1 MILLFRFWWWSIGRI
16 GGSMRCLGVEWSE
29 ELSSKLINIIG
40 ALNKQCLKEISE
52 NGLQLWI
59 LFYVLFMG
67 LNQLILC
74 RERELK
80 FNTRVPCTYIH
91 DRRPRLTFLSRNL
104 DIISR
109 SCSQGRYPGRSWG
122 STDVIWG
129 SFDIPFSSIQLS
141 VLFGIVS
148 WSPEAIFAG
157 KMLTQRIF
165 NNRCYSNARAAR
177 ADNVIPLLSMHSA
190 LLCACAITLSQ
201 LSNWPP
207 AARNESQRW
216 SCWSWFASPPAFTVW
231 PSPTPSMPLANWHG
245 KWMLDDHGRFP
256 KFIFN
261 QVCRPICFV

>member
-1 MILLFRFWWWSIGRI
+1 M
-16 GGSMRCLGVEWSE
+16 
-29 ELSSKLINIIG
+29 
-40 ALNKQCLKEISE
+40 Q
-52 NGLQLWI
+52 
-59 LFYVLFMG
+59 
-67 LNQLILC
+67 

-91 DRRPRLTFLSRNL
+91 DRRPWLTFLSRNL

-129 SFDIPFSSIQLS
+129 SFDIPFSPIQLS

-165 NNRCYSNARAAR
+165 NNRCYSNARAA
-177 ADNVIPLLSMHSA
+177 VQITSSHSCPLSA
-190 LLCACAITLSQ
+190 FVRMRNDLGTTIQ
-201 LSNWPP
+201 LTSCT
-207 AARNESQRW
+207 ARNESQRW

-231 PSPTPSMPLANWHG
+231 PSPTPSTPLANWHG
-245 KWMLDDHGRFP
+245 KWMLDDHDCSFLI
-256 KFIFN
+256 KFADLSALCSHRWSSI
-261 QVCRPICFV
+261 VYWV